1 MTITIQHR
9 PAELLHPRDS
19 RPAGRRPTGRTEV
32 EADDRPAE
40 ALTSSE
46 LAALPG
52 VLDVLTAARVL
63 GIGRTKAYELV
74 RTDQWPTPVLRVGRL
89 VKIPTA
95 PLLTLLGI
103 TGSEPPR
110 RP

>member
-1 MTITIQHR
+1 MTSTTQH
-9 PAELLHPRDS
+9 PSADQLPTLGGFATVAELPPPVSAANNDP
-19 RPAGRRPTGRTEV
+19 PA
-32 EADDRPAE
+32 D

-52 VLDVLTAARVL
+52 VLDVITAARVL
-63 GIGRTKAYELV
+63 GIGRTMAYELV

-95 PLLTLLGI
+95 PLLALLGI
-103 TGSEPPR
+103 TGHGTTQRS
-110 RP
+110 